1 MIITIILRSRISVV
15 TLSCTSLI
23 QPPLDY
29 SNSCVKPHHVSCNCL
44 EVAPESVFS
53 DPTPPSPHPLAVSGC
68 VWFVVL
74 DSCPEDYSLPENKA
88 PQCVLCFPHSLALT
102 SAVWQEGGG
111 HQRLCAVRDPSLPT
125 PTSTLTQQSGWRTLA
140 EWGAPPAISYRHK
153 HPPLRP
159 KQSNQRHA
167 LHSTCCFAA

>member
-1 MIITIILRSRISVV
+1 MLSPAHPRSNHLWIIYFL
-15 TLSCTSLI
+15 
-23 QPPLDY
+23 PL
-29 SNSCVKPHHVSCNCL
+29 NLVPVSCNLL

-53 DPTPPSPHPLAVSGC
+53 DPALPPPHPPAVSAC

-111 HQRLCAVRDPSLPT
+111 LQRLCAVRDPSLPK
-125 PTSTLTQQSGWRTLA
+125 PTSTLTRQSGWRTLA
-140 EWGAPPAISYRHK
+140 EWGAPPAISYQHK
-153 HPPLRP
+153 HPPLP
-159 KQSNQRHA
+159 VPNKAIKGMLYIPHVVLRHILDRDA
-167 LHSTCCFAA
+167 G